1 MSAVVMHHMI
11 DWKFIDIGGRR
22 NDKTVVMVRAEVG
35 LLDIFPHKYGNI
47 VCFFEKE
54 YSWDYL
60 GILPFFS
67 GIKKN
72 ITGTLIFFVEYRN
85 IYVFRVKSLDDFT
98 NIE

>member
-1 MSAVVMHHMI
+1 
-11 DWKFIDIGGRR
+11 
-22 NDKTVVMVRAEVG
+22 MVRAEVG

-47 VCFFEKE
+47 ACFFVKE
-54 YSWDYL
+54 YSRDYP

-72 ITGTLIFFVEYRN
+72 ISGTLSFFVEYRKIN
-85 IYVFRVKSLDDFT
+85 VFRVKSLDNFT